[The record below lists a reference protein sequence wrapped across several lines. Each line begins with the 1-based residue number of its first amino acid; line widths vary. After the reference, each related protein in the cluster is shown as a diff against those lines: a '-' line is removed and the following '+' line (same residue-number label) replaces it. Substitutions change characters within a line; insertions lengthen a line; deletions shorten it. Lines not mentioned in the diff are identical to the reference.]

1 MRAKLQLLA
10 SDAAIYGLTTLL
22 TRSMS
27 FLLTPLYTHYL
38 SSRADFGIYSY
49 LYSLLAFINVVYSFG
64 LDTAFLRF
72 FDKDNNNKTI
82 KAFSFSWIGIASISI
97 LCTFICI
104 FYADYFTSLIPE
116 LQGNADIIRAIALIP
131 LFDALTVIPY
141 SILRMQ
147 RKAKRFAMLRV
158 INVAINLV
166 LNIILVGSFH
176 MGIWGIVVSGV
187 ISSLLAALFILP
199 EIIQFTRPKIDTEL
213 GAEMLSFGLPTV
225 PSAFSGMMLQVADRP
240 IMTAMAGA
248 DMTGL
253 YQANYRLGIPMMML
267 VSVFEFAYKPFYLTH
282 YKDEG
287 AEVLFA
293 RIFTYFTVLCA
304 GLFLC
309 ISFFIGD
316 IVQLKIGSTTIINAS
331 YWSGIGIIPIILAGY
346 FFNGAATNFAA
357 GLHIHKKTG
366 WLPIATGIAAIVN
379 ISLNILL
386 IPIWGMYGAAW
397 ATFAAYAISAGILFA
412 VSTSI
417 MPIPYEWKRIV
428 LTILITIVLFFTV
441 HYTHTTLIVRVCV
454 LLLYPLLLI
463 LTGALNADEK
473 RLFTRLMNRSKKL
486 SI

>member
-1 MRAKLQLLA
+1 
-10 SDAAIYGLTTLL
+10 
-22 TRSMS
+22 
-27 FLLTPLYTHYL
+27 
-38 SSRADFGIYSY
+38 
-49 LYSLLAFINVVYSFG
+49 
-64 LDTAFLRF
+64 
-72 FDKDNNNKTI
+72 
-82 KAFSFSWIGIASISI
+82 
-97 LCTFICI
+97 
-104 FYADYFTSLIPE
+104 
-116 LQGNADIIRAIALIP
+116 
-131 LFDALTVIPY
+131 
-141 SILRMQ
+141 MQ
-147 RKAKRFAMLRV
+147 RKAKRFAILRV

-176 MGIWGIVVSGV
+176 LGIWGIVVSGV
-187 ISSLLAALFILP
+187 ISSILAALLILP
-199 EIIQFTRPKIDTEL
+199 EIIQFTRPKIDIAM

-287 AEVLFA
+287 AETLFA

-379 ISLNILL
+379 ITLNILL
-386 IPIWGMYGAAW
+386 IPMWGMYGAAW
-397 ATFAAYAISAGILFA
+397 ATFTAYAISASILFA

-417 MPIPYEWKRIV
+417 MPIPYEWRRIL

-441 HYTHTTLIVRVCV
+441 HYTHTTLLMRVCA
-454 LLLYPLLLI
+454 LILYPILLI

-473 RLFTRLMNRSKKL
+473 RLIARLFTKSKKM